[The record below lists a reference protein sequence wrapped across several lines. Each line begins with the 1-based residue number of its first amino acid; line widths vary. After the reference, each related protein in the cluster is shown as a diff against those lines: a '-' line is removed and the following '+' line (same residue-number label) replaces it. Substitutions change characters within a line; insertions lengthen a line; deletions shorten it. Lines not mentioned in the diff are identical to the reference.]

1 MLKIAA
7 DLEVLILY
15 MEHLPSLC
23 KRWSK
28 ADWKF
33 SDVLMGEVSK
43 TVDRDEVALRN
54 FGTERTITAIH
65 YFFICA
71 DLQAPSLVHRLNRK
85 SIISNL

>member
-15 MEHLPSLC
+15 MEHLPSFC

-54 FGTERTITAIH
+54 FGTERTITAVLDFELLHTI
-65 YFFICA
+65 
-71 DLQAPSLVHRLNRK
+71 SLFVLIYKRRVWFTA
-85 SIISNL
+85 